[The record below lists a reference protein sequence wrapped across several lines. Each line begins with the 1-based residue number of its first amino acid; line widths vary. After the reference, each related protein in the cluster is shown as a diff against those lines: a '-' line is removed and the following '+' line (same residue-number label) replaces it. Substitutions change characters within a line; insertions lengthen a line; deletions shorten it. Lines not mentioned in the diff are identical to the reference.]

1 MFNSVMVMYF
11 WPVVKSKYCIL
22 YYSVC
27 SDKILN
33 ESSLRKKN
41 VILSIQYGGEGEE
54 GWPHCC
60 CGQEAEK
67 AVLNP
72 LSVFCEP
79 KTPAHS
85 RNESSLFSLT
95 SLETSSELHCE
106 LCLGVIL
113 KATK

>member
-11 WPVVKSKYCIL
+11 WPVVKSKYCFH

-33 ESSLRKKN
+33 ESSLRKKD
-41 VILSIQYGGEGEE
+41 VILSIHYAGEGDE
-54 GWPHCC
+54 WLHCC
-60 CGQEAEK
+60 HGQQAEMK

-72 LSVFCEP
+72 LSFFFEP
-79 KTPAHS
+79 KTPAHGI
-85 RNESSLFSLT
+85 NESSLFSLT
-95 SLETSSELHCE
+95 SLETSSDLHCE
-106 LCLGVIL
+106 MCLGVIL